1 VLVTGSTGV
10 IGRLVV
16 DELLD
21 AGVPVRALTRNP
33 QTATFPPAVEVVAGD
48 FSRPESLEP
57 ALQGVNA
64 VFLVWTLSFDTAPA
78 VVERIARHTR
88 RLVFLSAPHRTPHP
102 FFQQPN
108 PMATLHV
115 ELEQLFVD
123 TGLETTIVRPG
134 VFSSNALNWWAP
146 TIRSGQPIRWP
157 YGGAETAPIDERD
170 VGAVAARVLYAD
182 GHAGGDYVL
191 TGPDA
196 LSQADQVRIIG
207 EVIGRDVPFEELSPD
222 EFRQQT
228 ADTWPRPVVN
238 MLLDAW
244 EATMGHP
251 AYVTTTVSDIL
262 GAPPR
267 TYRQWVTDH
276 AAAFR
281 QGAEPG

>member
-1 VLVTGSTGV
+1 
-10 IGRLVV
+10 LVV

-33 QTATFPPAVEVVAGD
+33 QTSTCPPAVEAVAGD

-57 ALQGVNA
+57 ALEGVSA
-64 VFLVWTLSFDTAPA
+64 VFFVWTLSFDTAPA
-78 VVERIARHTR
+78 VVKRIARHTR

-102 FFQQPN
+102 FFRQPN
-108 PMATLHV
+108 PMAKLHV

-170 VGAVAARVLYAD
+170 VGAVAARVLHAD

-191 TGPDA
+191 TGPEA
-196 LSQADQVRIIG
+196 LSQAEQVRIIG
-207 EVIGRDVPFEELSPD
+207 SVIGRDVPFDELSPD

-228 ADTWPRPVVN
+228 ADTWPLPVVD

-262 GAPPR
+262 GTPPR
-267 TYRQWVTDH
+267 TYREWVTDH
-276 AAAFR
+276 AAEFR
-281 QGAEPG
+281 